1 MCGMRLERM
10 IDAHRPTTAGD
21 TGDPT
26 DSPLNE
32 EM

>member
-1 MCGMRLERM
+1 MCEMPLERM
-10 IDAHRPTTAGD
+10 IDAHRPTTVGD
-21 TGDPT
+21 TEDPT